1 MPHKKNYHKKRS
13 VFITNSEVIDIMQ
26 SSIVIAIKL
35 AAPILILSMAVGIL
49 ISILQ
54 AATQIHEQTIT
65 FVPKLLIIAIIM
77 LLTGSWMLE
86 SLQDFAR
93 SIFSIM

>member
-1 MPHKKNYHKKRS
+1 M
-13 VFITNSEVIDIMQ
+13 TNSEVIDIMQ